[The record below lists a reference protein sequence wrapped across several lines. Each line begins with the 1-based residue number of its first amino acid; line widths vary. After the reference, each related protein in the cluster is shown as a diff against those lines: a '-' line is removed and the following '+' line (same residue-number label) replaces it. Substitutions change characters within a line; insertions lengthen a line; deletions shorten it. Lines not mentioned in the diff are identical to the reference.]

1 MRLEVVVQGKVV
13 QEDDLDYHK
22 VPSSDVIMQLE
33 NEYNIPKLRNAGI
46 EAGIGLVLASK
57 MNNPIW
63 QRQNATELL

>member
-1 MRLEVVVQGKVV
+1 MRLEVIVEGKVV

-22 VPSSDVIMQLE
+22 VPSEDVIRQLE
-33 NEYNIPKLRNAGI
+33 TEYNIPKMQKAGVD
-46 EAGIGLVLASK
+46 AKIGLVLASK